1 MKRLFERYRCRRVMR
16 MVSAGMD
23 EPLTPRQRRTTE
35 AHLARCAGCRT
46 EAALY
51 RELKEA
57 AAGMDY
63 APVPPHIWERIELT
77 IAEHPWGEGTG
88 ARSKIGWG
96 TVIGRIMFGQWR
108 PAGVA
113 MAGLITVLAILMPS
127 QIPHE
132 SQARPLTFV
141 EAERTSAAYLSF
153 LLAMEGDRFPAEVQ
167 DFYLNQL
174 GALDQ
179 RIRTVESAMRRF
191 PGNHAIR
198 QQLIAAYQQKI
209 TLYKRLQTVHYGIDR
224 GIPGGDEPWPEG
236 RGFYE

>member
-1 MKRLFERYRCRRVMR
+1 MYRMFEQYRCRRIMR

-23 EPLTPRQRRTTE
+23 EPLTARQRRTTE
-35 AHLARCAGCRT
+35 THLALCAGCRM

-51 RELKEA
+51 RDIKEA
-57 AAGMDY
+57 AAGMNHT
-63 APVPPHIWERIELT
+63 PVPPHIWERIELA
-77 IAEHPWGEGTG
+77 IAEHPWGEGTD

-96 TVIGRIMFGQWR
+96 TVIGRAVFGQWR

-113 MAGLITVLAILMPS
+113 MAGLITLLAIFMPN

-141 EAERTSAAYLSF
+141 EAERTSTAYLSF
-153 LLAMEGDRFPAEVQ
+153 LLALERDRFPAEVQ
-167 DFYLNQL
+167 DYYLNQL

-198 QQLIAAYQQKI
+198 RQLIAAYQQKI
-209 TLYKRLQTVHYGIDR
+209 TLYKRLQTVHYGIDQ
-224 GIPGGDEPWPEG
+224 ENPEG
-236 RGFYE
+236 EATWPGSRGFYE